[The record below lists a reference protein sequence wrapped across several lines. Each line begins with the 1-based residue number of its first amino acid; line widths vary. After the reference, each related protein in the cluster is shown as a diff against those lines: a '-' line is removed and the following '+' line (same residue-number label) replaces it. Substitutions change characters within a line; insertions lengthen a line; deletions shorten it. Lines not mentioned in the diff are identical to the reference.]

1 MQISKNRSSYES
13 TIHNNNSVQQSKPLN
28 RVKQF
33 IEAFRV
39 DLSSRA
45 LSSKEF
51 NDPNIYFPTH
61 NPDVLQYSNNL
72 NLILKP

>member
-1 MQISKNRSSYES
+1 MQVSTNRTNYDYTINDKSSIQQTKPVS
-13 TIHNNNSVQQSKPLN
+13 T
-28 RVKQF
+28 VKQF
-33 IEAFRV
+33 LEAFRV

-51 NDPNIYFPTH
+51 NDPNINFPTY

-72 NLILKP
+72 NLIFKP